1 MRFSYLFISL
11 GLICFMSCSKF
22 NKVLKSRDSNYKLQ
36 EADKYYEKKD
46 YRDAQTLYEQ
56 LYPVYKGTDK
66 FEELYYKD
74 AYCFFYMKEYL
85 DAENFFKGFLDVF
98 PNSPK
103 ADEVDYMHAYSV
115 FMRSPKVEL
124 DQTNTIKAMGMM
136 QTFIASR
143 PGSDRIK
150 DANNI
155 IDQCRAK
162 LELKAYNAAKLYY
175 RLGQYRASMLAYQD
189 LLTDYSG
196 SALGETY
203 NLELM
208 RSYYEFALLSVPEKQ
223 LERYGQVVAEYQ
235 NFSDRY
241 PDSKLLKDAAEY
253 RDLSQNNIKAI
264 NNEQAKTSIER

>member
-1 MRFSYLFISL
+1 MRFSYLFTGLSL
-11 GLICFMSCSKF
+11 LCVLSCSKF
-22 NKVLKSRDSNYKLQ
+22 NEVLRSKDPKYQLQ

-46 YRDAQTLYEQ
+46 YRDAQALYEQ

-98 PNSPK
+98 PNSTK
-103 ADEVDYMHAYSV
+103 ADEVDYMEAYSV

-136 QTFIASR
+136 QTYIAR
-143 PGSDRIK
+143 HAGSDRIK

-155 IDQCRAK
+155 IDQCRSK

-196 SALGETY
+196 SASGETY
-203 NLELM
+203 NLELVI
-208 RSYYEFALLSVPEKQ
+208 SEYEFAGLSVPEKQ
-223 LERYGQVVAEYQ
+223 VERYQQVITEYQ

-241 PDSKLLKDAAEY
+241 PDSKLLKDAADY